1 MNNKSLAIL
10 LATYNGSEYLKQQID
25 SILNQDFSDFIL
37 YIRDDNSTDSTKN
50 IIKEYVLKY
59 PEKIIEVEDNK
70 IANGAGN
77 NFMLL
82 LKYVHNLKKHNLFMF
97 CDQDDVWQRNKI
109 ELTMNE
115 YDKVS
120 NKNSPILIHTDLYVA
135 DKNLNVINKSFMQYS
150 KLRKDY
156 VNFNNYLIQNNV
168 TGCTVCINKKL
179 VDLINFDIKYIIMH
193 DWYFAL
199 IASAFGQVI
208 FINTPTVYYR
218 QHGKNL
224 LGAKKVS
231 ILNIK
236 NKHYKENISNL
247 FVQAENF
254 KNVYYDLLTEE
265 NKEIID
271 AFCKIKNSN
280 KLMKIKIITK
290 YKFYKQ
296 GLVRILGQLFFI

>member
-70 IANGAGN
+70 IVNGASN

-135 DKNLNVINKSFMQYS
+135 DKELKWINKSFMQYS